1 MHRASARFWTSLAR
15 LPEPIQRVARQNF
28 ELLKENPAHPSLHF
42 KRIGNLWSA
51 RVGINYRAVAVE
63 DGADFI
69 WVWIGPHDEYQRMIK
84 QRLASQG

>member
-1 MHRASARFWTSLAR
+1 MHRATPRFWRSLAR

-42 KRIGNLWSA
+42 KKIGKLWSA
-51 RVGINYRAVAVE
+51 RVGINYRAVGVE

-69 WVWIGPHDEYQRMIK
+69 WVWIGPHDEYHRVIK
-84 QRLASQG
+84 RQG